1 MKGIEDIL
9 TKERVDTIIEVTRKS
24 LNYAIPIA
32 GAILFSDRVTDTL
45 GTLRYNT
52 GNVKYDDAIRAIMN
66 SRMWSEDKSKA
77 VSLLRKDGSSEFC
90 KAIIDVAN
98 SSMWSNDKIET
109 IQNMCNNDQ

>member
-1 MKGIEDIL
+1 
-9 TKERVDTIIEVTRKS
+9 
-24 LNYAIPIA
+24 
-32 GAILFSDRVTDTL
+32 
-45 GTLRYNT
+45 
-52 GNVKYDDAIRAIMN
+52 MN

-77 VSLLRKDGSSEFC
+77 VALLRKDGSSEFY